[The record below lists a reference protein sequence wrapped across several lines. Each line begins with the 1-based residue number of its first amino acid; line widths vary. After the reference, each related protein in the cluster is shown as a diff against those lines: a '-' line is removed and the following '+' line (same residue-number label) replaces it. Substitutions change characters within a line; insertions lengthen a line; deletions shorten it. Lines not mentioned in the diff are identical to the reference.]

1 MGRVSSLEEWDW
13 EAELFSQPLTD
24 FFAGSSDNDNDDN
37 FPHMLQIFCGKF

>member
-24 FFAGSSDNDNDDN
+24 FFAGSSDNDDDDDN
-37 FPHMLQIFCGKF
+37 FPHML